1 MTSQNFLPPNLINE
15 FTKADDKDIEE
26 NCLEGL
32 FDRYHPEIIPVA
44 NRKQY
49 HTLWLCRWH
58 KIKAFENELL
68 SLQDEIKSKN
78 INIVLLK
85 GMSFVHSLYPD
96 LGSRYMSDIDLL
108 VDEKSLNDLEIILI
122 SHGYH
127 IVADSKWR
135 ANNFKKTFEKPH
147 LETNLVIEAHTRLFF
162 HISLPLVETLPWIH
176 SPYKILSPEISLVHL
191 VGHLAFSHTFIK
203 FFWMIDIFK
212 FISHHE
218 KVIKWDYFFELIR
231 KYHLQNSCNI
241 VFFILNRYFEYH
253 NPACIRPLTFLKK
266 MIYKRLITFSFLMKN
281 QNLKIRYFLI
291 KHLTKDSY
299 TEYIKYDFYWLMD
312 YLKQK
317 INWQSGSKEK

>member
-1 MTSQNFLPPNLINE
+1 MTTQNFLPPNLMSG
-15 FTKADDKDIEE
+15 FTKADFKYIEE

-32 FDRYHPEIIPVA
+32 FDRYFPEIIPVP
-44 NRKQY
+44 KKKHY
-49 HTLWLCRWH
+49 HTLWLSRWH

-68 SLQDEIKSKN
+68 NLQDEIKAKN

-108 VDEKSLNDLEIILI
+108 IDEKSLNDLEIILI
-122 SHGYH
+122 NHGYH
-127 IVADSKWR
+127 IVTDSKWK

-147 LETNLVIEAHTRLFF
+147 LETSLVIEAHTRLFF
-162 HISLPLVETLPWIH
+162 HISLPLGDFSPWMH
-176 SPYKILSPEISLVHL
+176 APYKILNPELNLVHL

-212 FISHHE
+212 FISLNE

-231 KYHLQNSCNI
+231 KYRLQNSCDI
-241 VFFILNRYFEYH
+241 VFFILNRYFDY
-253 NPACIRPLTFLKK
+253 NNAACIRPLTFLKK
-266 MIYKRLITFSFLMKN
+266 IIYKRLITFSFLMEN

-291 KHLTKDSY
+291 KHMTKDSY
-299 TEYIKYDFYWLMD
+299 TECIKYDFYWLMD

-317 INWQSGSKEK
+317 INWQSGLKEK